1 MCQPA
6 RPLPRR
12 QVSSRGLAGVT
23 RAGGGDA
30 GWREQRLLGSR
41 GKKVRGSRQRGV
53 RGPRRPAKLR
63 PGRLPDGRPR
73 PLLPQRPPPNCL
85 KSDGASAPNLVS
97 GSPAER
103 PGRTTGGQRRRRPGP
118 GRPAPPARSPPP
130 RPRRGGALVLTSAM
144 LAAPPGHIAAAGR
157 GQNPDV
163 RLGRGAP
170 AAFSA
175 AASAGTRRSRPRG
188 GRGGERPAGARG
200 AGRARAGGRRPGG
213 AREGRARASPGQSA
227 REVRRGPLR
236 VLTLQEKKTSYSTG
250 RSLLKCFCWERDVA
264 WARQQHETL

>member
-1 MCQPA
+1 MSA
-6 RPLPRR
+6 DGSNSW
-12 QVSSRGLAGVT
+12 SSDVAEPPGLEDST
-23 RAGGGDA
+23 
-30 GWREQRLLGSR
+30 
-41 GKKVRGSRQRGV
+41 
-53 RGPRRPAKLR
+53 
-63 PGRLPDGRPR
+63 DG
-73 PLLPQRPPPNCL
+73 
-85 KSDGASAPNLVS
+85 
-97 GSPAER
+97 
-103 PGRTTGGQRRRRPGP
+103 
-118 GRPAPPARSPPP
+118 
-130 RPRRGGALVLTSAM
+130 SAM

-175 AASAGTRRSRPRG
+175 AASAGTRRSRPSAPPHPAPPPRG
-188 GRGGERPAGARG
+188 APLGGTGGERPAGARG
-200 AGRARAGGRRPGG
+200 AGSARSRGRRPGG